1 MKWKLFTRDKD
12 LALETA
18 KARLEQGTYLNG
30 IRDRTRLER
39 KTIRMVKR
47 ISLTARI
54 FIMAAG
60 VLTLAGCSKP
70 TTEQYDQ
77 LHVGMAYDEVVSL
90 LGDADECSGAIGLKN
105 CTWGDEAKHI
115 KVSFAG
121 DKVVVFSGQGL

>member
-1 MKWKLFTRDKD
+1 MKRSVWGNRM
-12 LALETA
+12 ATA
-18 KARLEQGTYLNG
+18 
-30 IRDRTRLER
+30 
-39 KTIRMVKR
+39 TIEKGSFSLMLKRMSKR
-47 ISLTARI
+47 SWRVMMVAAVLM
-54 FIMAAG
+54 IM
-60 VLTLAGCSKP
+60 GCSKP